1 MDIILATETCAID
14 LKNNSKETDMECLC
28 QKISTRHIFNRN
40 LNIKLF
46 GIISQSQKKMKVSAN
61 ESNKEAKIYQFNKS
75 SRFVLLS
82 EKTLYKN

>member
-46 GIISQSQKKMKVSAN
+46 GIISQSQKK
-61 ESNKEAKIYQFNKS
+61 
-75 SRFVLLS
+75 RR
-82 EKTLYKN
+82 